1 IITYTATDSDNNE
14 TTVNRNVTV
23 TNELPVIEG
32 LSELTIRQGQSVDL
46 KDGVSANDLEDGVIT
61 DRIVYP
67 TTDTATLAVGTHT
80 LEYTVTDS
88 DGNTTLKQRM
98 IIVLAAEMPPV
109 TETKPTP
116 PTSDQNSSNKLP
128 NTGAFGSELMI
139 LGGGILSMLGA
150 VASKKRKNKK

>member
-1 IITYTATDSDNNE
+1 NE

-46 KDGVSANDLEDGVIT
+46 KDGVSANDLEDGDLTDKIT
-61 DRIVYP
+61 IQSIEVTNLSSGSHLIDYS
-67 TTDTATLAVGTHT
+67 
-80 LEYTVTDS
+80 VTDS